1 MKNRKIRLLCVVLCV
16 ALLFCGCEL
25 LEGTGFMDLLDSV
38 RQEANMIPYA
48 DMEYVRPEPE
58 AIEQALEVCMESAMG
73 EDFDKLVEELYAYMD
88 LYHNF
93 YTNYALAN
101 IHYCCDMTDI
111 YWTDEYDYC
120 MRYSAEV
127 SAGVDQLM
135 YVLADSVHREAL
147 ETEEYYGEGYFDGY
161 EGESVWDETFTGLMD
176 AESALLTEYY
186 DLSAQVVESSDT
198 DAVYWRMAEL
208 LAELIALRQEIAEYT
223 GYESFRHFA
232 YDFYYA
238 RDYTPEQEAVYLAQV
253 RQELT
258 PVYEKLRR
266 GGVPGLRVFE
276 SGEKETYAYVQEMA
290 EAMGG
295 TVLEAFKL
303 LDGAELY
310 DITYSDNKY
319 NASFEVFL
327 SGYGEPFVF
336 MNPTGSTQD
345 HLTFA
350 HEFGHFCNDYASY
363 GSVAGIDVMEVFSQ
377 GMEYLSLCYCQDT
390 EALTTLKMADS
401 LCVFVEQSAYAEFER
416 RVYLLTGE
424 ELTADALTELFRQVA
439 MEYGLGDLGGNS
451 IFFTQIPHFYTNPMY
466 VFSYVVSNDAA
477 LQLYQLEKAE
487 AGAGLAA
494 MEANLATEE
503 AYFLAFLESAELESP
518 FAEGRLD
525 SIRATFEEVLG

>member
-1 MKNRKIRLLCVVLCV
+1 MKNRKIRLLCMVLCV
-16 ALLFCGCEL
+16 ALVFCGCEL

-147 ETEEYYGEGYFDGY
+147 ETEEYYGEGYFDDY

-238 RDYTPEQEAVYLAQV
+238 RDYTPEGTDSGVRKAAQ
-253 RQELT
+253 
-258 PVYEKLRR
+258 RR
-266 GGVPGLRVFE
+266 CAR
-276 SGEKETYAYVQEMA
+276 S
-290 EAMGG
+290 
-295 TVLEAFKL
+295 
-303 LDGAELY
+303 
-310 DITYSDNKY
+310 
-319 NASFEVFL
+319 
-327 SGYGEPFVF
+327 
-336 MNPTGSTQD
+336 
-345 HLTFA
+345 
-350 HEFGHFCNDYASY
+350 
-363 GSVAGIDVMEVFSQ
+363 
-377 GMEYLSLCYCQDT
+377 EY
-390 EALTTLKMADS
+390 
-401 LCVFVEQSAYAEFER
+401 
-416 RVYLLTGE
+416 
-424 ELTADALTELFRQVA
+424 
-439 MEYGLGDLGGNS
+439 
-451 IFFTQIPHFYTNPMY
+451 I
-466 VFSYVVSNDAA
+466 
-477 LQLYQLEKAE
+477 
-487 AGAGLAA
+487 
-494 MEANLATEE
+494 
-503 AYFLAFLESAELESP
+503 
-518 FAEGRLD
+518 
-525 SIRATFEEVLG
+525 